1 MVEPI
6 WVRPDVIIAIHR
18 RQSAEHGGKEGIRDA
33 GLLESAL
40 GKPKNLY
47 HYSNPKPALSGMAAS
62 YAYGIALNHPFVDG
76 NKRTALIACQLFLRL
91 NGVQI
96 TASQAEKY
104 DTFIKLA
111 SGDLSEK
118 SLAKWINE
126 HIKG

>member
-1 MVEPI
+1 MAEPI
-6 WVRPDVIIAIHR
+6 WVRYDVVIAVHR
-18 RQSAEHGGKEGIRDA
+18 RQLAEHGGGEGIRDA

-47 HYSNPKPALSGMAAS
+47 HYSDPKPALADLAAS

-76 NKRTALIACQLFLRL
+76 NKRTAFIACQLFLRL
-91 NGVQI
+91 SGIQI

-111 SGDLSEK
+111 SDDLSEK
-118 SLAKWINE
+118 FLAKWINE

>member
-1 MVEPI
+1 MAEPI
-6 WVRPDVIIAIHR
+6 WVRYDVVIAIHR
-18 RQSAEHGGKEGIRDA
+18 RQLAEHGGGEGIRDV

-40 GKPKNLY
+40 DKPKNLY
-47 HYSNPKPALSGMAAS
+47 HYSDPKPALAAMAAS

-76 NKRTALIACQLFLRL
+76 NKRTAFIACQLFLRL
-91 NGVQI
+91 NGIQI

-104 DTFIKLA
+104 DIFIKLA

-126 HIKG
+126 HI